1 MAVTRGVDTLDCD
14 LFYAIGAEWEQG
26 SHGAVFLLLRK
37 RLTQKKVSGT
47 LQSQ

>member
-26 SHGAVFLLLRK
+26 SHAAVFSLLRK